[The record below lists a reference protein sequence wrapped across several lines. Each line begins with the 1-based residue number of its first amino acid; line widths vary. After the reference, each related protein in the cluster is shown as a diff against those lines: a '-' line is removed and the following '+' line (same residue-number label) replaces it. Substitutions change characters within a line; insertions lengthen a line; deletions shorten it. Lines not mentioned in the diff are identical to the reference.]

1 MSSSVKIKTLTIDE
15 RQVGAREDQT
25 ILDVARENG
34 IKIPTLCSLKGLSA
48 YGGCRMCIVEI
59 AGTPKLLPSCM
70 TTVEEGM
77 VVTTNSDRI
86 KKYRRSLL
94 ELYFSERNH
103 VCSVCATNGYCELQS
118 MAQEVEMTHVHF
130 PYMYPQLDIDATHER
145 FILDHNRCISCTR
158 CVRVCDEIEGAHT
171 LDIKDRGIDIR
182 VITDLDHP
190 WGESETCTQCG
201 KCVHVCPTGALIERG
216 KSVGEMS
223 KRKQLLPYL
232 TKMREAH
239 E

>member
-25 ILDVARENG
+25 ILEVARENG
-34 IKIPTLCSLKGLSA
+34 IKIPTLCYLKGLTP

-59 AGTPKLLPSCM
+59 AGSPKLLPSCM
-70 TTVEEGM
+70 TAVEEGM

-94 ELYFSERNH
+94 ELYFSERSH

-130 PYMYPQLDIDATHER
+130 PYMYPHLDVDATHER
-145 FILDHNRCISCTR
+145 FVLDHNRCISCTR
-158 CVRVCDEIEGAHT
+158 CIRVCDEIEGAHT
-171 LDIKDRGIDIR
+171 LDIKDRGIDVRI
-182 VITDLDHP
+182 ITDLDHP

-216 KSVGEMS
+216 KSVGEMT

-239 E
+239 K